1 MSGQV
6 QLIANME
13 RFMYTKGGESL
24 FITPSHIRHDCHT
37 LIMHYYTTLY
47 YFEKSFTQCKMEF
60 RKLLLSSTLLSAKA
74 LISIAKQL
82 IWGVQG
88 EGPEKGPSSIVRETR
103 QTTSIWKTYYIFPYV
118 NLPPNLMA
126 NGESSGEF

>member
-1 MSGQV
+1 
-6 QLIANME
+6 
-13 RFMYTKGGESL
+13 MYTKGGESL

-88 EGPEKGPSSIVRETR
+88 VKDRKKDLLPLSGKQDRRPQYGRRTIFSH
-103 QTTSIWKTYYIFPYV
+103 TSICHPISWLME
-118 NLPPNLMA
+118 NLVENFKGLK
-126 NGESSGEF
+126 

>member
-1 MSGQV
+1 
-6 QLIANME
+6 ME

-88 EGPEKGPSSIVRETR
+88 EGPEKRTFFHCQGNKTDDLNMEDVLYFPIR
-103 QTTSIWKTYYIFPYV
+103 QFATQSH
-118 NLPPNLMA
+118 
-126 NGESSGEF
+126 G